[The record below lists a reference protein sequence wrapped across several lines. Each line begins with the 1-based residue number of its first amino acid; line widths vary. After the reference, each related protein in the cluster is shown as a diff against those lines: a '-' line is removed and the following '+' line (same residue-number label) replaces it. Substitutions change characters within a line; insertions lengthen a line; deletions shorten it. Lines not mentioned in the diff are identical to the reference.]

1 MKLAISLFHFVT
13 FLFNSSSMNLLRFK
27 TGMLT
32 ILFSSLLMFL
42 TSYTSDNKTKGKLQ
56 EEIPGVAVLLIDTDH
71 PVSTIDKNIYGHFLE
86 HINHSVEDGL
96 YAEQVQGQGFE
107 GKDWDTY
114 WKPFT
119 KNGKVEV
126 VNTPFEKGLKS
137 VRLEPANGTASIR
150 QQRIYIQKNVRYNGS
165 VWIKNESGNP
175 QLSLRIS
182 DNDNNEIATAALLST
197 KKGWHEFAKSVQ

>member
-27 TGMLT
+27 AGMLT

-86 HINHSVEDGL
+86 HINHSVED
-96 YAEQVQGQGFE
+96 
-107 GKDWDTY
+107 
-114 WKPFT
+114 
-119 KNGKVEV
+119 
-126 VNTPFEKGLKS
+126 
-137 VRLEPANGTASIR
+137 
-150 QQRIYIQKNVRYNGS
+150 
-165 VWIKNESGNP
+165 
-175 QLSLRIS
+175 
-182 DNDNNEIATAALLST
+182 
-197 KKGWHEFAKSVQ
+197 